1 MWLLSSARS
10 SLQRVRTGSLPAY
23 GLIVPAAPFS
33 LRTAARS
40 SKMTAQEA
48 FGDASFNVERYLS
61 NRPRYPDHLYR
72 LLRDYYRPSVQ
83 GRSKDAVLLDLGC
96 GPGFAAFPLLNDFP
110 GGLIGVDT
118 SKGMVQAAPSALQS
132 WLASTSTDA
141 SAAVPLAFD
150 VSKASFVV
158 SNSNDLKGVVSDDSV
173 DVVIAATAA
182 HWFEYGPTWREMSRV
197 VRPGGSVLWFTY
209 GEHYMRDHPSL
220 QRDIFEFMQGDAQG
234 SIGPYFP
241 QPGRSLLTN
250 LLKDVPFPNEIGGSH
265 DLPDEMLKQWD
276 LASAVRHMHPMASD
290 GHPDLSWLEQQR
302 QQSSNATQQNE
313 QSDEQ
318 PFRLEQRWTWAQY
331 ESYIR
336 TSSALHNYLKNHPQ
350 EQRQQQQ
357 QQQQQGGGDV
367 ASRFVERIRSKVLQ
381 QRRKGEAV
389 SSSVERLS
397 DDEVRIAWPLGLM
410 AICKKVHSP

>member
-1 MWLLSSARS
+1 
-10 SLQRVRTGSLPAY
+10 
-23 GLIVPAAPFS
+23 
-33 LRTAARS
+33 
-40 SKMTAQEA
+40 MTAQEA

-61 NRPRYPDHLYR
+61 NRPRYPGHLYR

-141 SAAVPLAFD
+141 SAAVPMAFD
-150 VSKASFVV
+150 VSKASFIIG
-158 SNSNDLKGVVSDDSV
+158 NSNNLKGVVSDDSV

-197 VRPGGSVLWFTY
+197 VRPGGSVLCFTY

-220 QRDIFEFMQGDAQG
+220 QRDIFDFMQDNAQG

-250 LLKDVPFPNEIGGSH
+250 LLKDVPFPNEIDGLQS
-265 DLPDEMLKQWD
+265 LPDEMLKQWD

-302 QQSSNATQQNE
+302 RQSSNATQQND

-350 EQRQQQQ
+350 EQ
-357 QQQQQGGGDV
+357 QQGGGDV
-367 ASRFVERIRSKVLQ
+367 ASRFVERMRSKVLR
-381 QRRKGEAV
+381 QRRNGEAV

-410 AICKKVHSP
+410 AIRKKVQSP